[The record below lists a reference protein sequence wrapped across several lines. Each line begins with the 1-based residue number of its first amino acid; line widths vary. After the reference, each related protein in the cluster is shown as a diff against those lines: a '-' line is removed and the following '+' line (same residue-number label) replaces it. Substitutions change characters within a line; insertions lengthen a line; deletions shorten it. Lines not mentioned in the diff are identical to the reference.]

1 MARSRR
7 VDNGWLRRWRR
18 WRVPSDPVRVKN
30 VAPFGVGGRGANW
43 TRRAA
48 GDGVGLGTLRVG
60 SAVAGM
66 ATLRGASGVRVVG
79 VLVESSL
86 GAEAG
91 AVGASEVFGGD
102 TIGAGVAMDV
112 KMLVSWLRAA
122 VWLSVSGA
130 RGDPA
135 VGDWRALTMSRM
147 PARTRSV
154 ELARGI
160 GRIVGNHVSVSQM
173 RVALVSQSQIV

>member
-1 MARSRR
+1 MIS
-7 VDNGWLRRWRR
+7 
-18 WRVPSDPVRVKN
+18 
-30 VAPFGVGGRGANW
+30 
-43 TRRAA
+43 
-48 GDGVGLGTLRVG
+48 
-60 SAVAGM
+60 
-66 ATLRGASGVRVVG
+66 
-79 VLVESSL
+79 
-86 GAEAG
+86 
-91 AVGASEVFGGD
+91 
-102 TIGAGVAMDV
+102 AGVTMEV

-135 VGDWRALTMSRM
+135 VGDCNAVTISRM

-160 GRIVGNHVSVSQM
+160 GMMVGSHVSVSQM